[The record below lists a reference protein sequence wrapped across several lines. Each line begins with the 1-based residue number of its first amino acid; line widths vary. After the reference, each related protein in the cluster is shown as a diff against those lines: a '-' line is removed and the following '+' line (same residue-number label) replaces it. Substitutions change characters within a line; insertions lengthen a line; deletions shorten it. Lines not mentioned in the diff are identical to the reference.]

1 MKYIKSFLTFLFL
14 ILLAFSSQAQREYTA
29 VTKNTTYD
37 KMIHFLPL
45 PLFVSGLA
53 IGFEKPTS
61 TKESFYM
68 ELGYYSSQN
77 ANSLDIKDIDGDF
90 SDMNGLKFEMQYRF
104 YKKSNNY
111 KKNIWISPF
120 VNFKTISAGLEE
132 NIYTSSGPPNYYSTY
147 ITTSDNKSASTVSF
161 GYMLG
166 IRRAMM
172 DNVYFDMSF
181 GGGIFIPVA
190 GDDHEYFNIPVF
202 NPYEKAIQFKGN
214 IGFCVA
220 L

>member
-1 MKYIKSFLTFLFL
+1 MKNIKSISVLFL
-14 ILLAFSSQAQREYTA
+14 LFTFVFSVSAQREVTA
-29 VTKNTTYD
+29 VTKNNPYD

-77 ANSLDIKDIDGDF
+77 ANALDIKDINGDF
-90 SDMNGLKFEMQYRF
+90 SDMNGLKFELQYRF

-120 VNFKTISAGLEE
+120 LNFKTISASLEE
-132 NIYTSSGPPNYYSTY
+132 TTSVSSGPPLYYTNY
-147 ITTSDNKSASTVSF
+147 ITTSDNKSASTISF

-202 NPYEKAIQFKGN
+202 NPYEKAIQFKGS